1 MELKLGVWCF
11 RWCARYSIENNEKR
25 VKLVSM
31 LDTEFVAA
39 TERDSRRLMIVLHG
53 LGDSIAGYDWLPPLL
68 RLPWMNYLLVNAPDP
83 YYGGFSWYDFAGPDS
98 KGVQR
103 SCKLLFDLLET
114 QRDSGFPTDSTVL
127 FGFSQGALMTIEVG
141 LRYPHLFAGLAGIS
155 GYVHEPQ
162 RLVEALSPVALQQ
175 RFLITHGTKDPLI
188 PIAKVREQI
197 DFLKSRGINIEWH
210 EFVKEHTIAG
220 EEELNVIRRF
230 IQSVY

>member
-1 MELKLGVWCF
+1 LAVWRAPYF
-11 RWCARYSIENNEKR
+11 IENSEER
-25 VKLVSM
+25 VKLLSM
-31 LDTEFVAA
+31 LETEFVAA
-39 TERDSRRLMIVLHG
+39 VEKDSRRLMIVLHG
-53 LGDSIAGYDWLPPLL
+53 LGDSIAGYRWLPSLL

-83 YYGGFSWYDFAGPDS
+83 YYGGYSWYDFTGADS

-103 SCKLLFDLLET
+103 SCKLLFDLLDT
-114 QRDSGFPTDSTVL
+114 QRANGFPTESTVL
-127 FGFSQGALMTIEVG
+127 FGFSQGSLMTIEVG
-141 LRYPHLFAGLAGIS
+141 LRYPRLFAGLAGIS

-162 RLVEALSPVALQQ
+162 RLVQALSPVALQQ
-175 RFLITHGTKDPLI
+175 RFLITHGTEDSLI

-230 IQSVY
+230 TQSVYRLD